1 MAGSVAGFEV
11 RAASEHDGPRMAE
24 LDRLAFGA
32 AGMGHYGESHVRCW
46 REVNPEGLLVASRDG
61 TAVACCYSQYVDFS
75 PEDVSALTTDAAFT
89 DSALTRKT
97 HRPDGNSI
105 HVVTVSSI
113 VSGGRRALFEALLR
127 QLVVQNRAYLILF
140 SRLSGL
146 RDYCQMLMR
155 KGVDV
160 DSLGLERIAPWYVAQ
175 CAALFGGA
183 RLWPG
188 VKHESLALPPPAAPD
203 PVLNKYLKDRG
214 AEVAAVLI
222 DWIEDPA
229 SCACSALVAIRN
241 PKDRYPLVHG
251 PDLVTRTVAGR
262 DHGRRAVA
270 RARCLRSEAQI
281 GVER

>member
-1 MAGSVAGFEV
+1 MTRSLAGFEV
-11 RAASEHDGPRMAE
+11 RAATERDAPRMAE

-46 REVNPEGLLVASRDG
+46 LEVNPEGLLLASRDG

-75 PEDVSALTTDAAFT
+75 PEDARLLTTDAAFT

-97 HRPDGNSI
+97 HRPQGNSI

-113 VSGGRRALFEALLR
+113 APGGRRALFEALLR
-127 QLVVQNRAYLILF
+127 QLIAQNRAYLILF
-140 SRLSGL
+140 SRLAGL
-146 RDYCQMLMR
+146 RDYCRLLTST
-155 KGVDV
+155 GVDV
-160 DSLGLERIAPWYVAQ
+160 DSLGLGRMAPWYVAQ

-183 RLWPG
+183 RLWAG

-214 AEVAAVLI
+214 AEVAAVLT

-229 SCACSALVAIRN
+229 SCNCSALVAIRN
-241 PKDRYPLVHG
+241 P
-251 PDLVTRTVAGR
+251 AGAPA
-262 DHGRRAVA
+262 G
-270 RARCLRSEAQI
+270 
-281 GVER
+281 

>member
-1 MAGSVAGFEV
+1 MAVFEV
-11 RAASEHDGPRMAE
+11 RAATEPDAPLMAE

-32 AGMGHYGESHVRCW
+32 AGMGHYGERHIRCW
-46 REVNPEGLLVASRDG
+46 LEINPEGLLVASQGG

-75 PEDVSALTTDAAFT
+75 PDSVSLLTTDATFT

-97 HRPDGNSI
+97 HRPGGNSI

-113 VSGGRRALFEALLR
+113 VPGGRRALFEALLQ
-127 QLVVQNRAYLILF
+127 QLVAQNRAYLILF

-146 RDYCQMLMR
+146 HAYCGMLTER
-155 KGVDV
+155 GVDV
-160 DSLGLERIAPWYVAQ
+160 ASLGLQRVAPWYVAQ

-183 RLWPG
+183 RIWPQ
-188 VKHESLALPPPAAPD
+188 VKHESLALPSPAAPD

-229 SCACSALVAIRN
+229 SCNCSALVAIRN
-241 PKDRYPLVHG
+241 P
-251 PDLVTRTVAGR
+251 AGAPA
-262 DHGRRAVA
+262 G
-270 RARCLRSEAQI
+270 
-281 GVER
+281 